1 MAHTDTSYTRT
12 VGVAA
17 RGCQEDLPEV
27 PNRQN
32 VVAGQTHASGQENE
46 MNPQGAH
53 VRLHQGIVQGILSVV
68 RPRRREIEK
77 SLSKMN
83 VDSLGLSYYQGP
95 VGPVLVH

>member
-1 MAHTDTSYTRT
+1 
-12 VGVAA
+12 
-17 RGCQEDLPEV
+17 
-27 PNRQN
+27 
-32 VVAGQTHASGQENE
+32 